1 MMYKYLSVLL
11 IPLAVGINLSHTN
24 SANSEEV
31 LTNKDF
37 TQHNIDLTSL
47 IATPTIAQIDSGD
60 RAEPSYLGLM
70 NAGYNA
76 NEKQD
81 YLTAIDY
88 FQQALDLQPGDSKAQ
103 TAIKTI
109 SSYGFDL
116 YMQMGYAADRL
127 RDYSTALNHFQKALQ
142 IRPDSFY
149 AKQAVS
155 NVTNYLAQQP
165 IEGTGELENN
175 GDNTDGRN
183 NLSLMFI
190 VIGIASVLS
199 AVLLFYLF
207 KKTGSSLQ
215 TELDKAQDKEAQTE
229 SIPEEVS
236 ERLEPLTE
244 ASRSAQAPPTV
255 GGVGSS
261 PTANNPE
268 PIKTEDK
275 ATEVEKSQSTDSTT
289 TSDNKTSVV
298 SPRNSLARLDI
309 VPELIQDLSD
319 SDRSIRS
326 KTIWEL
332 AQRGDS
338 RAMKPLVEL
347 MVEVDSQERGLILEA
362 MTQIAGRTLKPM
374 NKAIMMSLED
384 DNSNVKQNA
393 IRDLTRVYEL
403 MSQVTKRLSL
413 VVEDSDERVQETAK
427 WALHKLNQMP
437 DRSASPVDNLTNEIN
452 SINAN
457 SGINGSDRIGKP
469 GYPLS

>member
-1 MMYKYLSVLL
+1 MMYKYLSVLFL
-11 IPLAVGINLSHTN
+11 PLAMGINLSPIA
-24 SANSEEV
+24 SASSLEV

-37 TQHNIDLTSL
+37 VKHNINSTSL
-47 IATPTIAQIDSGD
+47 VATPIIAQTSNSD
-60 RAEPSYLGLM
+60 RAENSYLGLM

-81 YLTAIDY
+81 YITALSY
-88 FQQALDLQPGDSKAQ
+88 FQQALKLQPGDSKAQ

-109 SSYGFDL
+109 SGYGFDL
-116 YMQMGYAADRL
+116 YMQAGYTADRI
-127 RDYSTALNHFQKALQ
+127 RDYNTALQNFQKALE

-149 AKQAVS
+149 AKQAVN
-155 NVTNYLAQQP
+155 NVTTYLAQQP
-165 IEGTGELENN
+165 TGSDEIDTDNGT
-175 GDNTDGRN
+175 
-183 NLSLMFI
+183 NLWFVFV

-199 AVLLFYLF
+199 VALLFYLF
-207 KKTGSSLQ
+207 KKTGSSSQ
-215 TELDKAQDKEAQTE
+215 TELDNSQDDKAPSE
-229 SIPEEVS
+229 SIPEEVA
-236 ERLEPLTE
+236 ERLEPLKE
-244 ASRSAQAPPTV
+244 A
-255 GGVGSS
+255 S
-261 PTANNPE
+261 PTANRPNPPLE
-268 PIKTEDK
+268 EDR
-275 ATEVEKSQSTDSTT
+275 EEELQPTDSAT
-289 TSDNKTSVV
+289 TSDNNTSIV
-298 SPRNSLARLDI
+298 SPNNSLARLDI
-309 VPELIQDLSD
+309 VPELIQDLSNG
-319 SDRSIRS
+319 DRTIRS

-427 WALHKLNQMP
+427 WALQKLNQMP
-437 DRSASPVDNLTNEIN
+437 DGSGSSVDNLTNEIN

-457 SGINGSDRIGKP
+457 SGINGTDRISKP
-469 GYPLS
+469 GYPFS